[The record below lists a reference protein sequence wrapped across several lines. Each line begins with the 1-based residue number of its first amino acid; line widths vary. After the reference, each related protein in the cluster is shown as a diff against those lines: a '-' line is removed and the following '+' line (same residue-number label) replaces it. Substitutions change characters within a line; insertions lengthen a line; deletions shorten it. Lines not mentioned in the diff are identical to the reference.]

1 MRKTIY
7 LFVIAVFTFACN
19 NEDANDCFQTTG
31 DIVRQEFT
39 VADFSRILVNENVTL
54 VLKDEPT
61 AKVVIETGKN
71 LLSDITAEV
80 VDGQL
85 ILSDNNGC
93 NTFRSFGT
101 TIAYVSAPNI
111 TELRTAS
118 QYEIR
123 SDGILTYPSIRLISE
138 DFNFPDSVTIGDF
151 RLEVDN
157 QSVTLVFNNL
167 SNCFI
172 SGSTQSLNI
181 QYVAGNGRFEG
192 KDLLANAVN
201 VNHRGS
207 NDIIINPQVSLTG
220 TIRSVGNVISYNR
233 PETIEV
239 DEIFNG
245 RLIFRED

>member
-1 MRKTIY
+1 MKKVLHLIVAL
-7 LFVIAVFTFACN
+7 LFFACDS
-19 NEDANDCFQTTG
+19 EDSGDCFQTTG
-31 DIVRQEFT
+31 SIIQQEFDVT
-39 VADFSRILVNENVTL
+39 NFTRILVNENVTL
-54 VLKDEPT
+54 VLKDEPVS
-61 AKVVIETGKN
+61 KVVIETGKN
-71 LLSDITAEV
+71 LLNDISAEV

-118 QYEIR
+118 QYEIQ
-123 SDGILTYPSIRLISE
+123 SEGVLTYPSIRLISE
-138 DFNFPDSVTIGDF
+138 DFNFPDTVTIGDF

-157 QSVTLVFNNL
+157 QAVTLVFNNL

-172 SGSTQSLNI
+172 SGRTQSLNI

-192 KDLLANAVN
+192 KNLLADQVR

-207 NDIIINPQVSLTG
+207 NDMIINPQISLTG

-233 PETIEV
+233 PETVEV

>member
-1 MRKTIY
+1 M
-7 LFVIAVFTFACN
+7 VILVAFLGCN
-19 NEDANDCFQTTG
+19 KENTNDCFQTTG
-31 DIVRQEFT
+31 AIIQQEFSVT
-39 VADFSRILVNENVTL
+39 NFSRILVNENVTL

-61 AKVVIETGKN
+61 TKVVIETGKN
-71 LLSDITAEV
+71 LLSDIEVEV

-93 NTFRSFGT
+93 NNFRSFGT
-101 TIAYVSAPNI
+101 TVAYVSSPNI

-123 SDGILTYPSIRLISE
+123 SDGVLGYSSIRLVSE

-151 RLEVDN
+151 RLEVN
-157 QSVTLVFNNL
+157 CQSVILVFNNL
-167 SNCFI
+167 SNCYI
-172 SGSTQSLNI
+172 SGNTESLNV

-192 KDLLANAVN
+192 RDLLANSVTI
-201 VNHRGS
+201 NHRGS
-207 NDIIINPQVSLTG
+207 NDIIVNPQVALRG

-233 PETIEV
+233 PETVEV
-239 DEIFNG
+239 EEIFNG